1 MGSQFWAPGVAN
13 ALNAVGRLSN
23 LGNHA
28 ENLCIAVSR
37 DLLQEDGTCG
47 TKTVIEV
54 MQFQAKELSMAVP
67 LGRLGAGQFFTPQ
80 RVSHLGYFLM
90 FFLSCFGSQ

>member
-1 MGSQFWAPGVAN
+1 
-13 ALNAVGRLSN
+13 
-23 LGNHA
+23 
-28 ENLCIAVSR
+28 
-37 DLLQEDGTCG
+37 
-47 TKTVIEV
+47 

-90 FFLSCFGSQ
+90 FFFYRVLAVNELNVGWII